1 MTSILSRRAILW
13 GIAGIVLIIVAWELY
28 KTFAP
33 ADGVVIFAV
42 DGERRSGIR
51 ILPRA
56 SNRSMPH
63 ILDMFTA
70 LFEPVSGAGTPTLIN
85 LVVLGIG
92 RTLGYAAVGWII
104 ALLVALVL
112 ALVMQRWRLAEWGI
126 LPWVVVSQTVPLIA
140 FAPILATIGFQ
151 LNEQGVAWPQ
161 WLTVAVIASYLA
173 FFPMT
178 VGALRGLQSADRTQ
192 LELMRSYAAGYWAT
206 LVKLRLP
213 AAVPHLLPALRL
225 GATTAIIG
233 AIVAEV
239 SIGVGGGI
247 GGLLIGVAGQG
258 TSDPAKPWGPVFGA
272 VVLGFIAVGVVAL
285 VGLLLRRFRRGEAPA

>member
-1 MTSILSRRAILW
+1 MRRKAIVW
-13 GIAGIVLIIVAWELY
+13 GLIGLALVVVVWELY

-33 ADGVVIFAV
+33 DDGIIIGAV
-42 DGERRSGIR
+42 EGERRSGIR

-56 SNRSMPH
+56 SDRAMPH
-63 ILDMFTA
+63 IWDMFA
-70 LFEPVSGAGTPTLIN
+70 KLFETTSGEGTPVLIN
-85 LVVLGIG
+85 LVALGVG
-92 RTLGYAAVGWII
+92 RTLGYAAVGWLI
-104 ALLVALVL
+104 ALVVAMLL
-112 ALVMQRWRLAEWGI
+112 ALVMQRWRIAEWGV

-151 LNEQGVAWPQ
+151 LNEQGIAWPQ

-178 VGALRGLQSADRTQ
+178 IGALRGLKAPDRTQ
-192 LELMRSYAAGYWAT
+192 LELMRSYASGYWGT
-206 LVKLRLP
+206 LLKLRLP

-239 SIGVGGGI
+239 SIGMGGGI
-247 GGLLIGVAGQG
+247 GGLLVGLAGQG

-272 VVLGFIAVGVVAL
+272 VALGFIAVGIVAL
-285 VGLLLRRFRRGEAPA
+285 IGLLLRRFRRGEATA

>member
-1 MTSILSRRAILW
+1 MGGTATRRAILW
-13 GIAGIVLIIVAWELY
+13 GVVGIVLIVVVWELY
-28 KTFAP
+28 KNFAP
-33 ADGVVIFAV
+33 DDGIVLFAV
-42 DGERRSGIR
+42 EGERRSGIR
-51 ILPRA
+51 VLPRA
-56 SNRSMPH
+56 SDRAMPH
-63 ILDMFTA
+63 IWDMFAA
-70 LFEPVSGAGTPTLIN
+70 LFQPVSGAGTPILIN
-85 LVVLGIG
+85 LVALGVG

-104 ALLVALVL
+104 ALVVALLL
-112 ALVMQRWRLAEWGI
+112 ALVMQRWRIAEWGV

-151 LNEQGVAWPQ
+151 LNEQGITWPQ
-161 WLTVAVIASYLA
+161 WLTVSVIASYLA

-178 VGALRGLQSADRTQ
+178 VGALRGLKAPERTQ
-192 LELMRSYAAGYWAT
+192 LELMRTYAAGYWAT

-213 AAVPHLLPALRL
+213 AAVPYLLPALRL

-258 TSDPAKPWGPVFGA
+258 TVDPAKPWGPVFGA
-272 VVLGFIAVGVVAL
+272 VALGFIAVGVIAL
-285 VGLLLRRFRRGEAPA
+285 LGFLLRKYRRHEATA

>member
-1 MTSILSRRAILW
+1 MTRKAVLW
-13 GIAGIVLIIVAWELY
+13 GLAGIVLIIVVWELY
-28 KTFAP
+28 KNFAP
-33 ADGVVIFAV
+33 ADGIVLFAV

-51 ILPRA
+51 VLPRA
-56 SNRSMPH
+56 SDRAMPH
-63 ILDMFTA
+63 IWDMFAA
-70 LFEPVSGAGTPTLIN
+70 LFQPVSGQGTPVLIN
-85 LVVLGIG
+85 LVALGVG

-104 ALLVALVL
+104 ALVVALVL
-112 ALVMQRWRLAEWGI
+112 ALVMQRWRVAEWGV

-140 FAPILATIGFQ
+140 FAPILATVGFQ
-151 LNEQGVAWPQ
+151 LNEQGIAWPQ
-161 WLTVAVIASYLA
+161 WLTVSVIASYLA

-178 VGALRGLQSADRTQ
+178 VGALRGLKAPERTQ
-192 LELMRSYAAGYWAT
+192 LELMRTYAAGYWAT

-247 GGLLIGVAGQG
+247 GGLLIGVAAQG

-272 VVLGFIAVGVVAL
+272 VALGFIAVGVVA
-285 VGLLLRRFRRGEAPA
+285 VIGLLLRRFRRQEATA

>member
-1 MTSILSRRAILW
+1 MRGTATRNAILW
-13 GIAGIVLIIVAWELY
+13 GVVGILLIVVVWELY

-33 ADGVVIFAV
+33 DDGIVLFAV
-42 DGERRSGIR
+42 EGERRSGIR
-51 ILPRA
+51 VSPRA
-56 SNRSMPH
+56 SDRAMPH
-63 ILDMFTA
+63 LFDIVQA
-70 LFEPVSGAGTPTLIN
+70 LFQPVSGQGTPILIN
-85 LVVLGIG
+85 LVALGVL

-104 ALLVALVL
+104 ALIVALVL
-112 ALVMQRWRLAEWGI
+112 ALVMQRWRLAEWGV

-151 LNEQGVAWPQ
+151 LNEQGIAWPQ
-161 WLTVAVIASYLA
+161 WLTVSVIASYLA

-178 VGALRGLQSADRTQ
+178 VGALRGLTSVDRTQ
-192 LELMRSYAAGYWAT
+192 LELMHSYAAGYWAT
-206 LVKLRLP
+206 LIKLRLP

-247 GGLLIGVAGQG
+247 GGLLIGTAGQG
-258 TSDPAKPWGPVFGA
+258 TSDPAKPWGPVLGA
-272 VVLGFIAVGVVAL
+272 VALGFIAVGIVAL
-285 VGLLLRRFRRGEAPA
+285 ISLLLSRFRRQEATA

>member
-1 MTSILSRRAILW
+1 MPSVATRKAILW
-13 GIAGIVLIIVAWELY
+13 GLVGIVLVVVAWELY

-33 ADGVVIFAV
+33 DDGIVLFAV
-42 DGERRSGIR
+42 EGERRSGIR
-51 ILPRA
+51 VLPRA
-56 SNRSMPH
+56 SDRAMPQ
-63 ILDMFTA
+63 IADMFAA
-70 LFEPVSGAGTPTLIN
+70 LFQPVSGAGTPTLIN

-92 RTLGYAAVGWII
+92 RTLGYAAVGWAI
-104 ALLVALVL
+104 ALVVALLL
-112 ALVMQRWRLAEWGI
+112 ALVMQRFRIVEWGI

-140 FAPILATIGFQ
+140 FAPILATIGYQ

-178 VGALRGLQSADRTQ
+178 VGALRGLKAPDRTQ
-192 LELMRSYAAGYWAT
+192 LELMRTYAAGYWAT

-233 AIVAEV
+233 AIVGEV

-247 GGLLIGVAGQG
+247 GGLLIGVAAQG

-272 VVLGFIAVGVVAL
+272 LVLGFIAVGVVAL
-285 VGLLLRRFRRGEAPA
+285 LGLLLRRFRRQEATA

>member
-1 MTSILSRRAILW
+1 MIF
-13 GIAGIVLIIVAWELY
+13 GIAGIVLLIVAWELY
-28 KTFAP
+28 KVLAP

-42 DGERRSGIR
+42 EGERRSGIR

-56 SNRSMPH
+56 GNRSMPH
-63 ILDMFTA
+63 VWDMVTA

-104 ALLVALVL
+104 ALVIALVL

-140 FAPILATIGFQ
+140 FAPILATVGFQ
-151 LNEQGVAWPQ
+151 LNEQGVPWPQ
-161 WLTVAVIASYLA
+161 WLTVSVIASYLA

-178 VGALRGLQSADRTQ
+178 VGALRGLQAAEKTQ
-192 LELMRSYAAGYWAT
+192 LELMHSYAAGYWAT

-258 TSDPAKPWGPVFGA
+258 TTDPAKPWGPVFGA

-285 VGLLLRRFRRGEAPA
+285 IGLLLRRFRRGEAAA

>member
-1 MTSILSRRAILW
+1 MIF
-13 GIAGIVLIIVAWELY
+13 GIAGIVLLIVVWELY
-28 KTFAP
+28 KVLAP

-42 DGERRSGIR
+42 EGERRSGIR

-56 SNRSMPH
+56 GNRSMPH
-63 ILDMFTA
+63 VWDMVTA

-85 LVVLGIG
+85 LVVLGVG

-104 ALLVALVL
+104 ALVIALVL
-112 ALVMQRWRLAEWGI
+112 ALVMQRWRVAEWGI

-140 FAPILATIGFQ
+140 FAPILATVGFQ
-151 LNEQGVAWPQ
+151 LNEQGVPWPQ
-161 WLTVAVIASYLA
+161 WLTVSVIASYLA

-178 VGALRGLQSADRTQ
+178 VGALRGLQAAEKTQTELFRT
-192 LELMRSYAAGYWAT
+192 YAAGYWST

-258 TSDPAKPWGPVFGA
+258 TTDPAKPWGPVFGA
-272 VVLGFIAVGVVAL
+272 VALGFIAVGVVAL
-285 VGLLLRRFRRGEAPA
+285 IGLLLRRFRRGEAAA